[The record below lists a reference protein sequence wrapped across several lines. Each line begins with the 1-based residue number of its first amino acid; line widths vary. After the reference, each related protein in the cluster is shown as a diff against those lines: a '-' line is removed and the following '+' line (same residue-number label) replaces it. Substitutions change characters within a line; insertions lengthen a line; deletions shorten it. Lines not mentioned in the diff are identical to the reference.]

1 MALDPLN
8 RRATRRTFIFACF
21 EGRAAGGYAEGERIR
36 DARTV
41 KGAGGREGGRER
53 GPRRGPRNNAA
64 YGACSSP
71 ANTRCSSAAGCII
84 NRFSH
89 EAAAHRALPGCSPPP
104 LLPLPVSL
112 FFPFSHVA
120 RFRSKMSP
128 SPDSFFPQFL
138 LFLLRLS
145 YSTPFPP
152 PSSRPSNYEARIFG
166 N

>member
-1 MALDPLN
+1 MVALDPLN

-36 DARTV
+36 DARKV
-41 KGAGGREGGRER
+41 KGAGGRER

-89 EAAAHRALPGCSPPP
+89 EAAAHRALPGCS
-104 LLPLPVSL
+104 LPSPFPSCLL

-145 YSTPFPP
+145 YSTSFSFPP
-152 PSSRPSNYEARIFG
+152 PPPPPSNYEARIFG